1 MDVEITNIKVSIKIH
16 LQSLDSVEDKLRY
29 SSYKYKKY
37 NNFIVFRDR
46 FVYTVFRAGSKVLNH
61 VNITKIK
68 NFNEIEESIISL
80 RDIGLVADRSSMKID
95 NITGSIDLKK
105 EIHIENLIDSIRT
118 SKDRNF
124 KSIKITYNN
133 EKFPGVFLKQVRV
146 GTIIIFYSGKVVLVG
161 CKTREDLECLASLT
175 HVLTKII

>member
-80 RDIGLVADRSSMKID
+80 ETS
-95 NITGSIDLKK
+95 DLLL
-105 EIHIENLIDSIRT
+105 IEV
-118 SKDRNF
+118 
-124 KSIKITYNN
+124 
-133 EKFPGVFLKQVRV
+133 P
-146 GTIIIFYSGKVVLVG
+146 
-161 CKTREDLECLASLT
+161 
-175 HVLTKII
+175 